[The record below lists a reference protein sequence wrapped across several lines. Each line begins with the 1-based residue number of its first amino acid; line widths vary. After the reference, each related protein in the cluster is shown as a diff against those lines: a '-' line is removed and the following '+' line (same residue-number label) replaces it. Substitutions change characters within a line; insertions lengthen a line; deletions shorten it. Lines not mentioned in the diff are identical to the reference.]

1 MKRLLAPF
9 RMFLLSAFVV
19 TSFSGCAILGAA
31 IQLAGKA
38 IYAFT
43 NNTVNSS
50 PVFLNMSVP
59 ITADARGGD
68 GEAVPETTE
77 PTP

>member
-1 MKRLLAPF
+1 
-9 RMFLLSAFVV
+9 MFLLSAFVV

-38 IYAFT
+38 INAFS
-43 NNTVNSS
+43 NNAVNSS

-59 ITADARGGD
+59 ITADEKVSD
-68 GEAVPETTE
+68 GEPLPEATE
-77 PTP
+77 STP